1 MTAAGPIAGPPA
13 ATAAAAP
20 DAVVRHV
27 TLDAAGV
34 ALSALLAE
42 PAAGGDP
49 RALVVAV
56 HGGGMTAG
64 YFDAPARPA
73 LSLLRLGAALGYTVL
88 AVDRPGYGG
97 SAAALPRGLTVAE
110 QTPLLRAAV
119 AGYAARRPTGAGV
132 FLLAHSF
139 GGKLAVSAAAHAED
153 GDRLLGVEVSGCGR
167 RYAPGVVPGAADR
180 ADRRRHWGPLRL
192 YPPATF
198 RTGAAV
204 VAPMPEREAAD
215 LARWPEL
222 FGRLAPRVRVPVRL
236 TFAEHERW
244 WVHEGAEPAAM
255 AACFTAAPRTAVDRR
270 PDAGHNLSLGWAARA
285 YHLGALAFLEECLV
299 PAAVSRG

>member
-1 MTAAGPIAGPPA
+1 MGP
-13 ATAAAAP
+13 
-20 DAVVRHV
+20 AVAVRPV

-34 ALSALLAE
+34 ALSALLAG

-56 HGGGMTAG
+56 HGGGMTAR
-64 YFDAPARPA
+64 YFDAPACPG
-73 LSLLRLGAALGYTVL
+73 LSLLRLGAALGYAVL
-88 AVDRPGYGG
+88 AVDRPGYGA
-97 SAAALPRGLTVAE
+97 SAAALPRGLPLAE

-119 AGYAARRPTGAGV
+119 AGYAARHPTGAGV

-139 GGKLAVSAAAHAED
+139 GGKLALSLAAHAGD
-153 GDRLLGVEVSGCGR
+153 GDRLLGVDVSGCGR
-167 RYAPGVVPGAADR
+167 RYAPGVDPGAAGRR
-180 ADRRRHWGPLRL
+180 ADRRRNWGPLRL

-204 VAPMPEREAAD
+204 VAPVPEREAAD
-215 LARWPEL
+215 LARGPEL
-222 FGRLAPRVRVPVRL
+222 FARIAPRVRVPVRL

-244 WVHEGAEPAAM
+244 WEHGGAEPAAM
-255 AACFTAAPRTAVDRR
+255 AACFTAAPRVVVDRR

-299 PAAVSRG
+299 PAAVSRR